1 MRLGIGSAMQLYTVG
16 LGSTLEGATVPYGY
30 TLTVWCSGQFLTDL
44 RGQPRL
50 LLVLG
55 FLAGAV
61 AAFALLRLLAHE
73 PMPLPG
79 NPHVLAATVVQ
90 VAAIG
95 VAAAAVA
102 IVAHIPSGLDWP
114 LGGFVATTV
123 YLTGTALGIA
133 LRTESG

>member
-1 MRLGIGSAMQLYTVG
+1 MGSAMEHYAAG
-16 LGSTLEGATVPYGY
+16 LNATLQGATVPYGY

-61 AAFALLRLLAHE
+61 AAFALLRLPARE

-79 NPHVLAATVVQ
+79 RPHAVAATVVQ
-90 VAAIG
+90 IAAIG
-95 VAAAAVA
+95 GAVAAVA
-102 IVAHIPSGLDWP
+102 AVAQIPTGLDWP
-114 LGGFVATTV
+114 LGGFVSTSV
-123 YLTGTALGIA
+123 YLTGTALGVA
-133 LRTESG
+133 LRSESG